1 MSKFKGLSLDRYE
14 LKDFSE
20 GEIRQRLVNVVSIIF
35 TSLQIFLSFI
45 QCETPYPQLY
55 EQESMTPNTEQ
66 HKRGLCFDAWY
77 ISGLETGLKKVA
89 RPGPKR
95 PGYFLGPP
103 GPI

>member
-45 QCETPYPQLY
+45 
-55 EQESMTPNTEQ
+55 
-66 HKRGLCFDAWY
+66 
-77 ISGLETGLKKVA
+77 
-89 RPGPKR
+89 
-95 PGYFLGPP
+95 
-103 GPI
+103 